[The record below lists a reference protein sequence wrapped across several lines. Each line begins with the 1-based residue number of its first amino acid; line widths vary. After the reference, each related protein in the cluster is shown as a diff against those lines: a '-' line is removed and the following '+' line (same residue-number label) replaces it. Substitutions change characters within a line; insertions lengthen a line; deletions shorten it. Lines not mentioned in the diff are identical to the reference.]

1 MVLFVPRE
9 LCKRTYPTFGR
20 PTIPHFSEVPNR
32 PINGVG
38 FSSSFFFGG
47 ILERNETEKYRR
59 NNLLSKVAVAG
70 AILAK
75 WRTVI
80 TEHTLFF
87 KPLVDIH

>member
-1 MVLFVPRE
+1 VNE
-9 LCKRTYPTFGR
+9 LCIKHTYPTFGR

-47 ILERNETEKYRR
+47 IFERNETEKHRR

-70 AILAK
+70 AIVAK
-75 WRTVI
+75 WRNDI

-87 KPLVDIH
+87 MPLMNIH